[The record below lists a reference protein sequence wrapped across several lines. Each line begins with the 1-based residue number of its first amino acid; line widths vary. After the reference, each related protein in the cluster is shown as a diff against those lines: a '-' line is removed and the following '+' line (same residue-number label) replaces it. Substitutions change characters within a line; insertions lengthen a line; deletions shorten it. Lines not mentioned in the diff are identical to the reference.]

1 MRLYER
7 FAGKELEIAE
17 LIQRRRL
24 QVLVHSYIY
33 YERNTNL
40 VTDAVFDR
48 WCAELVKLHADYPE
62 LSKQVPYHKDF
73 AGWDGSTG
81 AFLPYKDQSIVN
93 IAERLLYKPTTNKVA
108 RKVARGKLF

>member
-48 WCAELVKLHADYPE
+48 WCG
-62 LSKQVPYHKDF
+62 
-73 AGWDGSTG
+73 AGYT
-81 AFLPYKDQSIVN
+81 QIC
-93 IAERLLYKPTTNKVA
+93 
-108 RKVARGKLF
+108 